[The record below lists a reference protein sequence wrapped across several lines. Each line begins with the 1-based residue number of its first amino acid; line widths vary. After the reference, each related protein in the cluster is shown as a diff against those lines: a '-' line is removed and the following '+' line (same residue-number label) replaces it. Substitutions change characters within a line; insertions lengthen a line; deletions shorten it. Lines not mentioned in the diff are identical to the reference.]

1 MEHLAE
7 SGLACCSVEE
17 DENDGVITVV
27 WLPIVR
33 NAGDIHSEW
42 LIGTLIY
49 TIVGVRRR

>member
-17 DENDGVITVV
+17 DENDGMITVV

-33 NAGDIHSEW
+33 NAGDIYSEW
-42 LIGTLIY
+42 LTLIY
-49 TIVGVRRR
+49 TIVSVQHR